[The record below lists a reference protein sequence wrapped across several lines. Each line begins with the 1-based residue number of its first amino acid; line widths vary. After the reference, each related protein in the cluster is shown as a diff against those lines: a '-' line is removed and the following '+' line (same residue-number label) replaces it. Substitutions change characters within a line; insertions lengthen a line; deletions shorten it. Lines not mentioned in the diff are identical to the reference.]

1 MKYGQET
8 PAENMAKA
16 REIGEALST

>member
-16 REIGEALST
+16 REIGEVLST